1 MNTEFFSALDIL
13 EKEKGIP
20 KEYMLEKVEAAL
32 ISAFRKEE
40 GGAENV
46 KVVFDTVHSDVK
58 VYKVMQVVEEV
69 EDPATELTLDE
80 AKRHSRKAV
89 LGGTVEIEMK
99 TKNFGRI
106 SAQAAKQVIIQGIRE
121 AERGMMIKEYESKRE
136 DIITATVQK
145 LDPNGNVV
153 VDTGTSFATLLKEE
167 QLPGD
172 RFAVGQVIKV
182 YVTEVKKETR
192 GPIVTL
198 SRTHANF
205 VKRLFEME
213 IPEIH
218 DGVIAIMGIA
228 REAGFRTKIAVMS
241 REEGVDPVGAC
252 IGGRGMRI
260 GNIMEELH
268 GEKIDVIKYSEEL
281 SEYVKAALSPA
292 SVEEVIV
299 EGERDCRVIV
309 SPDQLSLAIGREGQ
323 NARLAA
329 RLTGC
334 RVDIKTSRE

>member
-1 MNTEFFSALDIL
+1 M
-13 EKEKGIP
+13 
-20 KEYMLEKVEAAL
+20 
-32 ISAFRKEE
+32 
-40 GGAENV
+40 
-46 KVVFDTVHSDVK
+46 
-58 VYKVMQVVEEV
+58 EEV

-80 AKRHSRKAV
+80 AKRHSRKAAV
-89 LGGTVEIEMK
+89 GGTVEIEMK

-241 REEGVDPVGAC
+241 REEGVDRWA
-252 IGGRGMRI
+252 
-260 GNIMEELH
+260 
-268 GEKIDVIKYSEEL
+268 
-281 SEYVKAALSPA
+281 PA
-292 SVEEVIV
+292 SADAGCASEILWK
-299 EGERDCRVIV
+299 
-309 SPDQLSLAIGREGQ
+309 SFT
-323 NARLAA
+323 AR
-329 RLTGC
+329 RST
-334 RVDIKTSRE
+334 

>member
-1 MNTEFFSALDIL
+1 M
-13 EKEKGIP
+13 
-20 KEYMLEKVEAAL
+20 
-32 ISAFRKEE
+32 
-40 GGAENV
+40 
-46 KVVFDTVHSDVK
+46 
-58 VYKVMQVVEEV
+58 
-69 EDPATELTLDE
+69 
-80 AKRHSRKAV
+80 
-89 LGGTVEIEMK
+89 
-99 TKNFGRI
+99 
-106 SAQAAKQVIIQGIRE
+106 
-121 AERGMMIKEYESKRE
+121 
-136 DIITATVQK
+136 
-145 LDPNGNVV
+145 
-153 VDTGTSFATLLKEE
+153 
-167 QLPGD
+167 
-172 RFAVGQVIKV
+172 
-182 YVTEVKKETR
+182 
-192 GPIVTL
+192 TL

-334 RVDIKTSRE
+334 RVDIKTSKE

>member
-46 KVVFDTVHSDVK
+46 KVVFDTAHSDVK

-80 AKRHSRKAV
+80 AKRHSRKAAV
-89 LGGTVEIEMK
+89 GGTVEIEMK

-167 QLPGD
+167 QLP
-172 RFAVGQVIKV
+172 ATVL
-182 YVTEVKKETR
+182 
-192 GPIVTL
+192 PL
-198 SRTHANF
+198 
-205 VKRLFEME
+205 
-213 IPEIH
+213 
-218 DGVIAIMGIA
+218 
-228 REAGFRTKIAVMS
+228 
-241 REEGVDPVGAC
+241 
-252 IGGRGMRI
+252 GR
-260 GNIMEELH
+260 
-268 GEKIDVIKYSEEL
+268 
-281 SEYVKAALSPA
+281 
-292 SVEEVIV
+292 
-299 EGERDCRVIV
+299 
-309 SPDQLSLAIGREGQ
+309 
-323 NARLAA
+323 
-329 RLTGC
+329 
-334 RVDIKTSRE
+334 